1 MLLLPGLLVQ
11 LVLRVLDVSLDRH
24 CLIPGI
30 LSRHRLNVHH
40 FFHVLAP
47 VGVCSDR
54 HPVAL
59 LLHSRGGLMV
69 HDFHVIHQP
78 SKRQVGFTSQL
89 NAIFINNFHI
99 HPTLCQIFTA

>member
-24 CLIPGI
+24 SFIPGGLRFNTGNI
-30 LSRHRLNVHH
+30 DNLFYDGAAIGKMLDRDVMADLLNSSNRV
-40 FFHVLAP
+40 
-47 VGVCSDR
+47 
-54 HPVAL
+54 
-59 LLHSRGGLMV
+59 MV
-69 HDFHVIHQP
+69 HDLHVIHQQ

-89 NAIFINNFHI
+89 NAVFINNFHI